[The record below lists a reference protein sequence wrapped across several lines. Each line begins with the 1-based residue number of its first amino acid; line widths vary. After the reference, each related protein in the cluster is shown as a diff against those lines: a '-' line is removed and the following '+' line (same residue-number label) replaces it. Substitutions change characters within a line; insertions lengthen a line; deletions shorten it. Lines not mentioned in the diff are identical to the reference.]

1 MFSSLFAPHKVVK
14 GYVFRK
20 ALQKFEFCS
29 HYNCFNT
36 HFSVP
41 CVVRSSICSYP
52 VTKLKK
58 VLLTL
63 LAVPRLPLLLYY
75 FLYHQL
81 FHPDFHFCFLPRS
94 IYSPHFLSYP
104 MHPGRREENYS
115 EENKRGNKVKR
126 TKEQREQKRKQRE
139 QLKLNATKY
148 NGYKA
153 KDIERKQ
160 Q

>member
-1 MFSSLFAPHKVVK
+1 
-14 GYVFRK
+14 
-20 ALQKFEFCS
+20 
-29 HYNCFNT
+29 
-36 HFSVP
+36 
-41 CVVRSSICSYP
+41 
-52 VTKLKK
+52 
-58 VLLTL
+58 
-63 LAVPRLPLLLYY
+63 
-75 FLYHQL
+75 
-81 FHPDFHFCFLPRS
+81 
-94 IYSPHFLSYP
+94 
-104 MHPGRREENYS
+104 MHPGRREESYS

>member
-1 MFSSLFAPHKVVK
+1 
-14 GYVFRK
+14 
-20 ALQKFEFCS
+20 
-29 HYNCFNT
+29 
-36 HFSVP
+36 
-41 CVVRSSICSYP
+41 
-52 VTKLKK
+52 
-58 VLLTL
+58 
-63 LAVPRLPLLLYY
+63 
-75 FLYHQL
+75 
-81 FHPDFHFCFLPRS
+81 
-94 IYSPHFLSYP
+94 

-126 TKEQREQKRKQRE
+126 TKEQREQKSKQRE